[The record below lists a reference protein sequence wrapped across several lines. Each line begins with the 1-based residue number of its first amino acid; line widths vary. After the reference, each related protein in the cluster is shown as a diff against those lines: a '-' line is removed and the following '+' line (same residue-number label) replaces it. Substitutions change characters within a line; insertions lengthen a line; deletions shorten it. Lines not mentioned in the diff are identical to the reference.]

1 MALRKTARL
10 YLLVVASTVAFLG
23 ILRYTNNGDQY
34 EHHHLSRR
42 RKLATVTTPTTQEF
56 QSEPDDS
63 NNASSSAAAAEGY
76 TYLIIHYHKS
86 GHDLTQ
92 ALRDIIITH
101 DPTITRNYI
110 DRFPRREH
118 DTTTKCP
125 HLYLHPNTVY
135 VQASPDFFCDI
146 DVLAEELLLHPT
158 KRSVKIIHLVRD
170 PFSMAISNY
179 MYHSQDPLP
188 QGESWVKRTNPCLV
202 EEKSSV
208 VYANLFMQT
217 FTSPGAY
224 RTMEYEDF
232 PIISQM
238 CHEVYSK
245 LSDSPGFYT
254 HLRTLKPK
262 DGLLL
267 ATTYLMLGHGG
278 DLLRMANNIIK
289 LRQLQLLEKQIQIHQ
304 HTLHTQSQYHHNING
319 HHHHRGDMVY
329 KGPATAGTTTTDSM
343 RIQVLTL
350 SMDNFI
356 NQPKQTILQFLKF
369 VFGTNLS
376 DEMKEEIALG
386 YEEMYYKKVNEGD
399 EHITSLVVN
408 GGVSKSNG
416 TAPAPAAATSTVER
430 EEKKK
435 IDVMAELD
443 QSLRENVLFGRVMG
457 NIKNMVDEALRGV
470 HNWY

>member
-1 MALRKTARL
+1 
-10 YLLVVASTVAFLG
+10 
-23 ILRYTNNGDQY
+23 
-34 EHHHLSRR
+34 
-42 RKLATVTTPTTQEF
+42 
-56 QSEPDDS
+56 
-63 NNASSSAAAAEGY
+63 
-76 TYLIIHYHKS
+76 
-86 GHDLTQ
+86 
-92 ALRDIIITH
+92 
-101 DPTITRNYI
+101 
-110 DRFPRREH
+110 
-118 DTTTKCP
+118 
-125 HLYLHPNTVY
+125 
-135 VQASPDFFCDI
+135 
-146 DVLAEELLLHPT
+146 
-158 KRSVKIIHLVRD
+158 
-170 PFSMAISNY
+170 MAISNY

-188 QGESWVKRTNPCLV
+188 EGESWVKRTNPCLV
-202 EEKSSV
+202 EEKSSG

-217 FTSPGAY
+217 FTSPGSY
-224 RTMEYEDF
+224 RIMEYEDF

-254 HLRTLKPK
+254 HLRTLSPK

-304 HTLHTQSQYHHNING
+304 HTLHTQSQYHHNNG
-319 HHHHRGDMVY
+319 KHHRGDMVY
-329 KGPATAGTTTTDSM
+329 KGPAAAGTTTTDSSM

-356 NQPKQTILQFLKF
+356 SQPKQTILQFLNF
-369 VFGTNLS
+369 VFGTNIS

-416 TAPAPAAATSTVER
+416 TASASASAATS

-435 IDVMAELD
+435 TDMTEME

>member
-1 MALRKTARL
+1 MTLRKTARL
-10 YLLVVASTVAFLG
+10 CLLVVACTVAFLG
-23 ILRYTNNGDQY
+23 ILRYTNNVDQY
-34 EHHHLSRR
+34 DHHHLSRR
-42 RKLATVTTPTTQEF
+42 RKLSTETTPTTHQSQF
-56 QSEPDDS
+56 QSQPDDS
-63 NNASSSAAAAEGY
+63 NNNASSSAAAASEGY

-92 ALRDIIITH
+92 ALRDIIIKH

-188 QGESWVKRTNPCLV
+188 EGESWVKRTNPCLV
-202 EEKSSV
+202 EEKSSG

-217 FTSPGAY
+217 FTSPGSY
-224 RTMEYEDF
+224 RIMEYEDF

-245 LSDSPGFYT
+245 VSDSPGFYT
-254 HLRTLKPK
+254 HLRTLLPK

-304 HTLHTQSQYHHNING
+304 HTLHTQSQYHDHG
-319 HHHHRGDMVY
+319 KHHRGDMVY
-329 KGPATAGTTTTDSM
+329 KGAAASSSTDSM

-350 SMDNFI
+350 SMDSFI
-356 NQPKQTILQFLKF
+356 NQPKLTILQFLKF

-408 GGVSKSNG
+408 G
-416 TAPAPAAATSTVER
+416 TAPASAATSTVEE

-435 IDVMAELD
+435 IDVMKDLE

>member
-23 ILRYTNNGDQY
+23 ILCYTDNVDQY

-42 RKLATVTTPTTQEF
+42 RKLSTETTPTTQEF

-63 NNASSSAAAAEGY
+63 NNASSSAAAEGY

-125 HLYLHPNTVY
+125 RLYLHPNTVY

-158 KRSVKIIHLVRD
+158 KRSVKIIHLIRD

-188 QGESWVKRTNPCLV
+188 EGESWVKRTNPCLV

-217 FTSPGAY
+217 FTSPGSY
-224 RTMEYEDF
+224 RIMEYEDF

-245 LSDSPGFYT
+245 VSDSPGFYT
-254 HLRTLKPK
+254 HLRTLSPT

-304 HTLHTQSQYHHNING
+304 HTLHTQSQYHHNNG
-319 HHHHRGDMVY
+319 KHHRGDMVY
-329 KGPATAGTTTTDSM
+329 KGPATSGTTTTDSM

-356 NQPKQTILQFLKF
+356 SQPKQTILQFLNF
-369 VFGTNLS
+369 VFDTSLS
-376 DEMKEEIALG
+376 DEMKEEIAFG
-386 YEEMYYKKVNEGD
+386 YEKMYYKKVNEGD

-408 GGVSKSNG
+408 GGVFKSNG
-416 TAPAPAAATSTVER
+416 TDAAAPAATS

-435 IDVMAELD
+435 TDMTELE

>member
-10 YLLVVASTVAFLG
+10 YLLVVASTVVFLG
-23 ILRYTNNGDQY
+23 ILRYTNSIDQN

-42 RKLATVTTPTTQEF
+42 RKLSTETTPNTAQQSEEF
-56 QSEPDDS
+56 QSESDDS
-63 NNASSSAAAAEGY
+63 NNASLSSSAVAEGY

-92 ALRDIIITH
+92 ALRDIIVAH

-188 QGESWVKRTNPCLV
+188 EGESWVKRTNPCLV
-202 EEKSSV
+202 EEKSAV

-224 RTMEYEDF
+224 RLLEYEDF

-238 CHEVYSK
+238 CHAVYSK

-254 HLRTLKPK
+254 HLRTLQPT
-262 DGLLL
+262 DGLLF

-304 HTLHTQSQYHHNING
+304 HTLHTQSQYRHDNNG
-319 HHHHRGDMVY
+319 HHQKGDMVY
-329 KGPATAGTTTTDSM
+329 KGAAAAGTTTTDSM

-356 NQPKQTILQFLKF
+356 SQPKQTILQFLKF
-369 VFGTNLS
+369 IFGTKLS

-386 YEEMYYKKVNEGD
+386 YEEMYYRKVNEGD
-399 EHITSLVVN
+399 EHITSLVTN
-408 GGVSKSNG
+408 GGGVSKSNG
-416 TAPAPAAATSTVER
+416 TAAAETSIVEEE
-430 EEKKK
+430 EEK
-435 IDVMAELD
+435 MTELE

>member
-1 MALRKTARL
+1 MFGGGE
-10 YLLVVASTVAFLG
+10 VICGVCQFVHASLG
-23 ILRYTNNGDQY
+23 
-34 EHHHLSRR
+34 S
-42 RKLATVTTPTTQEF
+42 
-56 QSEPDDS
+56 
-63 NNASSSAAAAEGY
+63 
-76 TYLIIHYHKS
+76 
-86 GHDLTQ
+86 
-92 ALRDIIITH
+92 
-101 DPTITRNYI
+101 
-110 DRFPRREH
+110 
-118 DTTTKCP
+118 
-125 HLYLHPNTVY
+125 
-135 VQASPDFFCDI
+135 
-146 DVLAEELLLHPT
+146 
-158 KRSVKIIHLVRD
+158 
-170 PFSMAISNY
+170 
-179 MYHSQDPLP
+179 
-188 QGESWVKRTNPCLV
+188 
-202 EEKSSV
+202 
-208 VYANLFMQT
+208 
-217 FTSPGAY
+217 Y
-224 RTMEYEDF
+224 RIMEYEDF

-245 LSDSPGFYT
+245 VSDSPGFYT
-254 HLRTLKPK
+254 HLRTLSPK

-304 HTLHTQSQYHHNING
+304 HTLHTQSQYHHNNG
-319 HHHHRGDMVY
+319 KHHRGDMVY
-329 KGPATAGTTTTDSM
+329 KGPATTTDGM

-356 NQPKQTILQFLKF
+356 SLPKQTILQFLNF

-408 GGVSKSNG
+408 GGISKSSNG
-416 TAPAPAAATSTVER
+416 TDAAPAATS

-435 IDVMAELD
+435 TDMTELE